1 MKPVGDGVR
10 QLISFVVG
18 DQEFCVDVTT
28 VREIRGWTPATPIPQ
43 SPDYLRGV
51 INLRGAIMPVVD
63 LRNRLGYGRTE
74 PEARHV
80 IIVVECAERLAGVLV
95 DAVCDTMTVNNSDI
109 QAAPETGAPDQAF
122 VRGIIPLEDRLIT
135 YLSMEDIFPRRL
147 GDAAAELMAD
157 AGVDSARAA

>member
-1 MKPVGDGVR
+1 MKPAGDAVR
-10 QLISFVVG
+10 QLISFRVG
-18 DQEFCVDVTT
+18 EQEFCIDVTT

-63 LRNRLGYGRTE
+63 LRNRLGYGVTE

-80 IIVVECAERLAGVLV
+80 IIVVECADRLAGVLV
-95 DAVCDTMTVNNSDI
+95 DAVCDTMNVEDGAI
-109 QAAPETGAPDQAF
+109 QAAPDTGAPDQAF
-122 VRGIIPLEDRLIT
+122 VRGIIPVDDRLIT

-147 GDAAAELMAD
+147 GDAAAELMAE
-157 AGVDSARAA
+157 AQAA

>member
-1 MKPVGDGVR
+1 MMRAAEHGPR

-18 DQEFCVDVTT
+18 EQEFCVDVTT

-43 SPDYLRGV
+43 SPSYLKGV

-63 LRNRLGYGRTE
+63 LRNRLGYGVTE

-80 IIVVECAERLAGVLV
+80 IIVVECADRLAGVLV
-95 DAVCDTMTVNNSDI
+95 DAVCDTLTVDGESI
-109 QAAPETGAPDQAF
+109 QPAPATGAADEAF
-122 VRGIIPLEDRLIT
+122 VRGIIPLEDRLVT

-147 GDAAAELMAD
+147 SDDAAQLMA
-157 AGVDSARAA
+157 ASAATARAA

>member
-1 MKPVGDGVR
+1 MRPAEHGPR

-43 SPDYLRGV
+43 SPSYLKGV

-63 LRNRLGYGRTE
+63 LRNRLGYGVTE

-80 IIVVECAERLAGVLV
+80 IIVVECADRLAGVLV
-95 DAVCDTMTVNNSDI
+95 DAVCDTLTVDGESI
-109 QAAPETGAPDQAF
+109 QPAPATGAADEAF

-147 GDAAAELMAD
+147 GDAAAELMAE
-157 AGVDSARAA
+157 AQAA

>member
-1 MKPVGDGVR
+1 MRPTEHGSR

-43 SPDYLRGV
+43 SPSYLKGV

-63 LRNRLGYGRTE
+63 LRNRLGYGVTE

-80 IIVVECAERLAGVLV
+80 IIVVECGERLAGVLV
-95 DAVCDTMTVNNSDI
+95 DAVCDTLTVDGETI
-109 QAAPETGAPDQAF
+109 QPAPQTGAPDEAF
-122 VRGIIPLEDRLIT
+122 VRGIIPLEDRLVT
-135 YLSMEDIFPRRL
+135 YLSMEDIFPRRMS
-147 GDAAAELMAD
+147 DAAAVLIDEAEP
-157 AGVDSARAA
+157 AHAA

>member
-1 MKPVGDGVR
+1 MKPAVDGAR

-51 INLRGAIMPVVD
+51 INLRGAVMPVVD
-63 LRNRLGYGRTE
+63 LRNRLGYGTTE

-80 IIVVECAERLAGVLV
+80 IIVVECGERLAGVLV
-95 DAVCDTMTVNNSDI
+95 DAVCDTMTIDEERI
-109 QAAPETGAPDQAF
+109 QPAPDTGAPDQAF

-147 GDAAAELMAD
+147 GEAAADLMVQ
-157 AGVDSARAA
+157 AGVEPAKAA

>member
-1 MKPVGDGVR
+1 MTPAGDGVR
-10 QLISFVVG
+10 QLISFSVG
-18 DQEFCVDVTT
+18 EQEFCVDVTT
-28 VREIRGWTPATPIPQ
+28 VREIRGWTPATPIPR

-80 IIVVECAERLAGVLV
+80 IIVVECAGRLAGVLV
-95 DAVCDTMTVNNSDI
+95 DAVCDTMTVAEAEI
-109 QAAPETGAPDQAF
+109 QAAPQTGAADEAF
-122 VRGIIPLEDRLIT
+122 VRGIIPQDDRLIT

-147 GDAAAELMAD
+147 GDEAAAMMAD
-157 AGVDSARAA
+157 AGVDQAQAA

>member
-1 MKPVGDGVR
+1 MKAAGEGVR
-10 QLISFVVG
+10 QLISFCVG
-18 DQEFCVDVTT
+18 EQEFCVDVTT

-63 LRNRLGYGRTE
+63 LRNRLGYGLTE

-80 IIVVECAERLAGVLV
+80 IIVVECADRLAGVLV
-95 DAVCDTMTVNNSDI
+95 DAVCDTLTVDEAQI
-109 QAAPETGAPDQAF
+109 QAAPQTGHADQAF
-122 VRGIIPLEDRLIT
+122 VRGIIPMEDRLIT

-147 GDAAAELMAD
+147 GDAAADLMAQT
-157 AGVDSARAA
+157 GIGQAA